1 MFIARHTKSTFNCAE
16 WRRYCVDKKGTNWKM
31 RKRTE
36 SETVSLNGLSF
47 FGHYTFKANDNY
59 NQIKSTTYCCLINVQ
74 REDEL
79 SNEKMVHAGPWMVI
93 KDRWKTFYINQ
104 SKNKRDRVVFSH
116 SITDTF
122 GRPALHMALASAL
135 TLFDLPLPFIQ
146 TQTQSQFYVLLDD

>member
-74 REDEL
+74 REDDYQTRRRYMQGHGRQL
-79 SNEKMVHAGPWMVI
+79 KIDGKHF
-93 KDRWKTFYINQ
+93 K
-104 SKNKRDRVVFSH
+104 KRDRVVFSH

-122 GRPALHMALASAL
+122 GRPALHMALASVL
-135 TLFDLPLPFIQ
+135 TLFDLPLPFSQ

>member
-47 FGHYTFKANDNY
+47 FGHYTFKANVI
-59 NQIKSTTYCCLINVQ
+59 NQIKSTCYRRDLCIKGPYDRLNCYLINVQ

-116 SITDTF
+116 SIRDTF
-122 GRPALHMALASAL
+122 GRPR
-135 TLFDLPLPFIQ
+135 FIWPLL
-146 TQTQSQFYVLLDD
+146 QF

>member
-1 MFIARHTKSTFNCAE
+1 MQM
-16 WRRYCVDKKGTNWKM
+16 D
-31 RKRTE
+31 
-36 SETVSLNGLSF
+36 SF
-47 FGHYTFKANDNY
+47 FGHYTFKANVI
-59 NQIKSTTYCCLINVQ
+59 NQIKSTCYRRDLCIKGPYDRLNCYLINVQ